1 MAISHAEPGQTIDVC
16 SHTMTLAAQVTQTL
30 IKTASLEL
38 IRLILPAGK
47 EIAEHK
53 VDGEIT
59 VQCVEGRVAF
69 TARGQTQELQ
79 AGQMLYL
86 AGGDPHALEAIE
98 DSCVLVTI
106 LL

>member
-1 MAISHAEPGQTIDVC
+1 MAISHAEPGQIIDV
-16 SHTMTLAAQVTQTL
+16 HPQTTTFAEQATQTL

-79 AGQMLYL
+79 ADQMLYL
-86 AGGDPHALEAIE
+86 AGGDPHALKAIE
-98 DSCVLVTI
+98 DSALLVTI

>member
-1 MAISHAEPGQTIDVC
+1 MAISHAEPGQTIDVRPQ
-16 SHTMTLAAQVTQTL
+16 TTAVAEQVTQTL

-38 IRLILPAGK
+38 IRLILPTGK
-47 EIAEHK
+47 EITEHK

-59 VQCVEGRVAF
+59 VQCVEGRIAF

-86 AGGDPHALEAIE
+86 AGGDPHALKAIE
-98 DSCVLVTI
+98 DSSVLVAI

>member
-1 MAISHAEPGQTIDVC
+1 MAISHAEPGQAIDVC

-47 EIAEHK
+47 VIAEHK

-69 TARGQTQELQ
+69 TARGKTQELQ

-86 AGGDPHALEAIE
+86 AGGDPHALKAIE
-98 DSCVLVTI
+98 ESCVLVTI